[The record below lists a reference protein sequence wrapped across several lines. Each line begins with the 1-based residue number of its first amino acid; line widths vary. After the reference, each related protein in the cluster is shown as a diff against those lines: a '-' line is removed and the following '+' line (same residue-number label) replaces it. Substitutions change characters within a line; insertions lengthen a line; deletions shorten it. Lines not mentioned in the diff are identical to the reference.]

1 MKPGR
6 PKRGESV
13 PSAKVKTWLEPAC
26 LEHIQR
32 HGGSSYV
39 RQLILADLPTR
50 KEPVDEQATRPGKSR
65 FEVVIPAELKAQIMA
80 AGGSAY
86 VRSLVEQACQP
97 NS

>member
-65 FEVVIPAELKAQIMA
+65 FEVVIPAAIKAPIIA

-86 VRSLVEQACQP
+86 VPRMVEQDCPP
-97 NS
+97 NL